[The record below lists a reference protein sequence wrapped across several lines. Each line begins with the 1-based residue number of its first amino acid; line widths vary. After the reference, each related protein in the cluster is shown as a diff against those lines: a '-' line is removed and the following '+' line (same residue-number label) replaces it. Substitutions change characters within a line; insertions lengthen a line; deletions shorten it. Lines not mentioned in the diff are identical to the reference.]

1 MQIGQSACPWIWLL
15 ANTFITV
22 ASLHRTRKHAA
33 WLSKNR
39 KIFEAVLRW
48 KSMSQ
53 QPPPKIQ
60 LVNTDQYREDYANSV
75 QIRIS
80 VWDFL
85 LVFGRISQ
93 TAADS
98 VTIHNATGVYMSPQQ
113 AKALMNLLQQNINQ
127 YESTF
132 GAIALEPQQHPGGIV
147 Q

>member
-1 MQIGQSACPWIWLL
+1 LL

-22 ASLHRTRKHAA
+22 ASLHRTRKRAT

-39 KIFEAVLRW
+39 KIFRPVLRW
-48 KSMSQ
+48 KSMSQQ

-98 VTIHNATGVYMSPQQ
+98 VNIHNATGVYMSPQQ
-113 AKALMNLLQQNINQ
+113 AKALKNLLQQNINK

>member
-1 MQIGQSACPWIWLL
+1 
-15 ANTFITV
+15 
-22 ASLHRTRKHAA
+22 
-33 WLSKNR
+33 
-39 KIFEAVLRW
+39 
-48 KSMSQ
+48 MSIPQ
-53 QPPPKIQ
+53 QPNIR
-60 LVNTDQYREDYANSV
+60 LVNAADYRDSYANSV
-75 QIRIS
+75 QIRVS

>member
-1 MQIGQSACPWIWLL
+1 
-15 ANTFITV
+15 
-22 ASLHRTRKHAA
+22 
-33 WLSKNR
+33 
-39 KIFEAVLRW
+39 
-48 KSMSQ
+48 MSQ
-53 QPPPKIQ
+53 QQQPPKIH